1 MIRCRGLGNPSSLS
15 LCRACQRHGA
25 RSSPLLSRSHSTSQP
40 ADSNLTPAAKGLSAT
55 SGWGSKVVPRPIP
68 PRGAWSTGSGIL
80 RRPGTPATGEA
91 SQPDTPS
98 APKPVDDS
106 LLPHERAAKLRL
118 AAAAQPKPEGR
129 PAAFQRKPSNERPA
143 AFQRT
148 SPQRS
153 GLGAQ
158 RPGKP
163 GKQSHEA
170 PRADEPQAI
179 EQEKKSPFSRTH
191 PAGFTKPHAVA
202 RPKHQHDEAK
212 DKPAVWGSLRKRED
226 RPANS
231 APSTS
236 PAPSANANN
245 FWEKFKD
252 RVASGPNQN
261 GASPSNT
268 TSATPVAS
276 NAHYWEPE
284 NEQAAA
290 TTEET
295 AETPAKTQDTSKG
308 EFDTFD
314 RREKK
319 KRDKIAKTFQG
330 SKGGRKGRQSRFEEE
345 DEEYD
350 EEAALRAEERRLRK
364 AERKAQK
371 QMDAMEAG
379 DQGPPKILLPEYIN
393 LFNLAEAL
401 KLRPK
406 ALLQA
411 LEEMGFENITED
423 SIFTGETA
431 SLIALEYGFDPT
443 VDTGGQRDLRPR
455 PPPEDLAA
463 LPSRPP
469 VVTIM
474 GHVDHG
480 KTTLLDFLRKSSVAA
495 QEHGGITQHI
505 GAFIVKMSSG
515 KRITFLDTPGHA
527 AFLTMRQRGANV
539 TDIVVLVVAADDSV
553 MPQTLEAIKH
563 AREAKVPMIVAINK
577 IDKEDARPDQVK
589 ADLARHG
596 VEIEDFGGDVQV
608 VPVSG
613 KTGQGMDDL
622 EENISLL
629 SDILDARAETDG
641 LAEGWVLE
649 ASVKPVGK
657 SATVLVRRGTLRQG
671 DFIVAGTAWARVRLL
686 RNEAGMEVSEAPPG
700 TPVEIIGWR
709 DELPAAGDEVL
720 EAPDEDRARTAIEYR
735 NEMRYRQ
742 VSSQQLLEQEQ
753 RERERLAAE
762 AAENDPEAEGS
773 GTTLVNFTV
782 KCDVAGSV
790 EAICASIQELGNN
803 EVQPRILRSSAG
815 QVSEFDIDHA
825 ATSRSIIVNFNSAIP
840 PHIKRMA
847 EDQGVRI
854 IDHTVIYHLT
864 DDVKAALSEKLDD
877 VITHK
882 VVGDAEVL
890 QIFPI
895 NIKGRVYRNIA
906 GCKVRNGL
914 VSRNALVRIIRKGEK
929 IYDGKVEA
937 IKHGKKDVSEMRKGT
952 ECGISFEDFED
963 MQPGDQLQLYE
974 EVREKRTL

>member
-1 MIRCRGLGNPSSLS
+1 M
-15 LCRACQRHGA
+15 
-25 RSSPLLSRSHSTSQP
+25 
-40 ADSNLTPAAKGLSAT
+40 
-55 SGWGSKVVPRPIP
+55 
-68 PRGAWSTGSGIL
+68 
-80 RRPGTPATGEA
+80 
-91 SQPDTPS
+91 
-98 APKPVDDS
+98 
-106 LLPHERAAKLRL
+106 
-118 AAAAQPKPEGR
+118 
-129 PAAFQRKPSNERPA
+129 
-143 AFQRT
+143 
-148 SPQRS
+148 
-153 GLGAQ
+153 
-158 RPGKP
+158 
-163 GKQSHEA
+163 
-170 PRADEPQAI
+170 
-179 EQEKKSPFSRTH
+179 EQENGSTQSSSH
-191 PAGFTKPHAVA
+191 PAGFTKPPPVA
-202 RPKHQHDEAK
+202 RPRHQHNGAQE
-212 DKPAVWGSLRKRED
+212 KPAVWGSLIKRKE
-226 RPANS
+226 RPAGS
-231 APSTS
+231 ASSNTG
-236 PAPSANANN
+236 NAGD
-245 FWEKFKD
+245 FWEKFKS
-252 RVASGPNQN
+252 RVADGPRE
-261 GASPSNT
+261 AATSPFT
-268 TSATPVAS
+268 TTPAAPAES
-276 NAHYWEPE
+276 NAHYWEIPK
-284 NEQAAA
+284 EQDAAPA
-290 TTEET
+290 EDTNDKP
-295 AETPAKTQDTSKG
+295 ARSQETPYG
-308 EFDTFD
+308 ESDTFD
-314 RREKK
+314 RSDK
-319 KRDKIAKTFQG
+319 KRKKIAKAFQ
-330 SKGGRKGRQSRFEEE
+330 KGGRKGRQSRFEEE

-350 EEAALRAEERRLRK
+350 EAAAMRAEERRLRK

-371 QMDAMEAG
+371 QLDNMEED
-379 DQGPPKILLPEYIN
+379 DQGAPKIFLPEFIN
-393 LFNLAEAL
+393 LFNLAGAL
-401 KLRPK
+401 KLRPR
-406 ALLQA
+406 ALLRA

-455 PPPEDLAA
+455 PPPEDLTAV
-463 LPSRPP
+463 PSRPP

-505 GAFIVKMSSG
+505 GAFIVEMSSG

-629 SDILDARAETDG
+629 SEILDARAETDG

-649 ASVKPVGK
+649 ASVKQVGK

-686 RNEAGMEVSEAPPG
+686 RNEAGVEISEAPPG

-720 EAPDEDRARTAIEYR
+720 QAPDEDRAKTAIDYR

-742 VSSQQLLEQEQ
+742 ISSQQLLEQEQ
-753 RERERLAAE
+753 RERDRLAAE
-762 AAENDPEAEGS
+762 ELANDPEAAEAASS

-803 EVQPRILRSSAG
+803 EVRPRILRSSAG
-815 QVSEFDIDHA
+815 QVSEFDVDHA
-825 ATSRSIIVNFNSAIP
+825 ATSRSVIVNFNSTIP

-854 IDHTVIYHLT
+854 MDHNVIYHLT
-864 DDVKAALSEKLDD
+864 DDIKATLSEKLDD
-877 VITHK
+877 IITHK

-906 GCKVRNGL
+906 GCRVRNGI
-914 VSRNALVRIIRKGEK
+914 VSRNALVRILRKGEK
-929 IYDGKVEA
+929 IYDGEFPAHSWLAKQYTDEVPPSQA
-937 IKHGKKDVSEMRKGT
+937 RSRPSSTARKTCPRCARAQSAVSPSTASRICSPATSCSCTRRSGRRGPCKK
-952 ECGISFEDFED
+952 
-963 MQPGDQLQLYE
+963 
-974 EVREKRTL
+974 